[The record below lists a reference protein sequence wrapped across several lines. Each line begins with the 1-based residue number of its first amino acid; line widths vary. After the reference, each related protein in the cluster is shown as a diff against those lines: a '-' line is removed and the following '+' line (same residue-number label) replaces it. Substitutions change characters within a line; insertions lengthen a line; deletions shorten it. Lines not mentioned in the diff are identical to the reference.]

1 MTNSYELS
9 DVVSNDHQMEYQINY
24 QIRLIRVDSEVEVRL
39 DKSAFRLRRGFAKI
53 ENKALSVIN

>member
-1 MTNSYELS
+1 
-9 DVVSNDHQMEYQINY
+9 MEYQINY
-24 QIRLIRVDSEVEVRL
+24 QIRLIRVESEVEVRL